1 MHDYPIDYTETE
13 RVSDTGITWTVGSD
27 KQIDW
32 AEALVKGVVRR
43 AKELA
48 EDAVNNNKITSEEK
62 DSFLTSLELA
72 VPDKDDANWW
82 IDIRDEKLTKKLYL
96 ILEDDE
102 EAKDIVRKMA

>member
-1 MHDYPIDYTETE
+1 
-13 RVSDTGITWTVGSD
+13 
-27 KQIDW
+27 
-32 AEALVKGVVRR
+32 L
-43 AKELA
+43 
-48 EDAVNNNKITSEEK
+48 ITSEEK

-72 VPDKDDANWW
+72 IPDKDDANWW